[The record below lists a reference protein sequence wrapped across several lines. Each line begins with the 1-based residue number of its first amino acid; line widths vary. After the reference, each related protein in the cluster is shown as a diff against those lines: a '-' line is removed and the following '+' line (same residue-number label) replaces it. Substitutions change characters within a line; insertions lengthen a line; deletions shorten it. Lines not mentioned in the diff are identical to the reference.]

1 MGRYAPCTL
10 PSNALLFVCTAMSVN
25 RFYLAQGKGQ
35 KTLEAILIGF
45 NFWEQKSN
53 EMVS

>member
-1 MGRYAPCTL
+1 MEPL
-10 PSNALLFVCTAMSVN
+10 WNFVTNKSK
-25 RFYLAQGKGQ
+25 QDKGQ